1 VATIHDRMPVI
12 VPPERYDTWL
22 DPQQDSETLQQL
34 LKPYP
39 ANEMEA
45 YAVSTLVNSPV
56 NDRPECI

>member
-1 VATIHDRMPVI
+1 MATIHDRMPVI